1 MSTRRLL
8 AFGTIGFLLTLL
20 VAAAAL
26 AFAVA
31 RILFAI
37 LLGVLINAPIATNAG
52 NQFVPVTLQASSV
65 LPMAY
70 GVATVFAVLSVSC
83 FLEAARR
90 RVWRS

>member
-8 AFGTIGFLLTLL
+8 AVGTIGFLLTLL
-20 VAAAAL
+20 IGAASF
-26 AFAVA
+26 AFAIA

-37 LLGVLINAPIATNAG
+37 LLGVLINAPISANGG

-70 GVATVFAVLSVSC
+70 GVATLFAVLSVGC
-83 FLEAARR
+83 FLEAGRR